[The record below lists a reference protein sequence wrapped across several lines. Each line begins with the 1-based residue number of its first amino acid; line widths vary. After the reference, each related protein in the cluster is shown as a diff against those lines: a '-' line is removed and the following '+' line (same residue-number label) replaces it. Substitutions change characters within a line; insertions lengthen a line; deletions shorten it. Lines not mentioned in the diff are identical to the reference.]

1 MSDSDDSE
9 FGELFDAFDDVD
21 VENLETTEVANK
33 NLEAHGSRIDPYGL
47 DLTPFEKDQATLAN
61 LKSNYKRTAETSP
74 AENPAKKVKRSCRVH
89 QMNKEPASEPQKQP
103 RKFSKQKLTTSGLT
117 GGFCCLSLIDNKF
130 QIDNILKDCRNFEN
144 LKFHPE
150 KRPYW
155 VHLSSFWDPTSKF

>member
-61 LKSNYKRTAETSP
+61 LKSNYKRTAESSP

-89 QMNKEPASEPQKQP
+89 QMNKEPANERQKQQ
-103 RKFSKQKLTTSGLT
+103 RKFSKIKLTTSGSIRD
-117 GGFCCLSLIDNKF
+117 FYSHSPIDDKIN
-130 QIDNILKDCRNFEN
+130 C
-144 LKFHPE
+144 
-150 KRPYW
+150 
-155 VHLSSFWDPTSKF
+155 